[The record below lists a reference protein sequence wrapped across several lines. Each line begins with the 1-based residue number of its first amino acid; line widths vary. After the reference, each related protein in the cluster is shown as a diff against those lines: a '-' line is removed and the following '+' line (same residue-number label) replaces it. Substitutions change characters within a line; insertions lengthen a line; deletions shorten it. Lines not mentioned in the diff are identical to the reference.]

1 MNAKSRKIA
10 AAIMIGQDGSFLLQL
25 RDDKPGLLF
34 AGMIGL
40 FGGHRE
46 KGESFIECAMREI
59 EEETG
64 FKPGE
69 KAFEPLVKY
78 RTRYPDDAKVKGS
91 FYVLKNVPE
100 QKLVI
105 TEGTMISVRPNDLPK
120 HFERM
125 TPATCFVVKTY
136 LDLSRGRD

>member
-1 MNAKSRKIA
+1 MNANSRKIA

-46 KGESFIECAMREI
+46 KGEKFIECAMREI

-64 FKPGE
+64 FKPGK

-78 RTRYPDDAKVKGS
+78 RTRYPDGAKVKGS

-105 TEGTMISVRPNDLPK
+105 TEGTMISVLPKDLPE

-136 LDLSRGRD
+136 LDLSHGRD